1 MPDLIL
7 HHYPASPFAEKIR
20 LVLGYKKLAW
30 KSVIIPSIMPKPDVV
45 ALTGGYRRTPVLQIG
60 ADIYCDTAL
69 ICDVLEHRQPS
80 PALHPQGSNGGDRI
94 VAQWADSTLFA
105 AAMAYC
111 FSPKGAAFFFQ
122 GQPPEVAK
130 AFAED
135 RAKMRGGAS
144 RMHAGDAT
152 SAYRSYLRRIASM
165 VDDQPYVMGQQPSL
179 PDFACYHAL
188 WFTRRIPP
196 LAGILDATPSLSAWM
211 GRMAAIGQGSVEPAD
226 ALTAIAA
233 AAKSTPA
240 GVDQD
245 VFQDDHGIALGSRV
259 TITAESFGP
268 EPTEGELI
276 AATRTRYSLRRSDP
290 RAGTVHV
297 HFPRIGF
304 QLRAVKPA

>member
-7 HHYPASPFAEKIR
+7 HHYPVSPFAEKIR

-30 KSVIIPSIMPKPDVV
+30 KSVIIPSIMPKPDLV

-60 ADIYCDTAL
+60 ADIHCDTAL
-69 ICDVLEHRQPS
+69 ICDVIEQRQPS
-80 PALHPQGSNGGDRI
+80 PSLHPQGTNGGARI

-111 FSPKGAAFFFQ
+111 FSPEGAAFFFH

-152 SAYRSYLRRIASM
+152 SAYKSYLRRIASM
-165 VDDQPYVMGQQPSL
+165 VDHQPFVMGRQPSL
-179 PDFACYHAL
+179 ADFSCYHAL
-188 WFTRRIPP
+188 WFTQRIPP

-211 GRMAAIGQGSVEPAD
+211 GRMAAIGHGSTEQSD
-226 ALTAIAA
+226 ASAAIAA
-233 AAKSTPA
+233 AAESTPA
-240 GVDQD
+240 GVEHG

-259 TITAESFGP
+259 TITAKSFGL

-276 AATRTRYSLRRSDP
+276 AATRTRYSLRRSDA

-297 HFPRIGF
+297 HFPRVGF
-304 QLRAVKPA
+304 QLRAV